1 MFEVV
6 IRDINIP
13 IVTFL
18 KTLVEKI
25 LNLFK
30 YIFNIIIQLFN
41 ATKWSW
47 IHWSFFIVF
56 LIILAILLINSLAD
70 IINGFWIY
78 KENIFLFLISMLIFI
93 YFIIIIIT
101 YSNNITFRSEYD
113 IINNTLIYIRYFI
126 VLMIF
131 GFVFSIILGPDGIGK
146 ITNPMIYL
154 KDCITI
160 IFIISFIIFF
170 YNMIL
175 LIILE

>member
-1 MFEVV
+1 
-6 IRDINIP
+6 
-13 IVTFL
+13 
-18 KTLVEKI
+18 
-25 LNLFK
+25 
-30 YIFNIIIQLFN
+30 
-41 ATKWSW
+41 
-47 IHWSFFIVF
+47 
-56 LIILAILLINSLAD
+56 
-70 IINGFWIY
+70 
-78 KENIFLFLISMLIFI
+78 MLIFI

-131 GFVFSIILGPDGIGK
+131 GFVFSIILGPYGIGK

-160 IFIISFIIFF
+160 IFIISFITFF

>member
-6 IRDINIP
+6 VRDIKIP

-18 KTLVEKI
+18 TTLVEKI
-25 LNLFK
+25 LNFFK
-30 YIFNIIIQLFN
+30 YVFNIIIQLFN
-41 ATKWSW
+41 VTKWTW
-47 IHWSFFIVF
+47 IHWIFFIVF

-78 KENIFLFLISMLIFI
+78 KESIFLFLISMLIFI
-93 YFIIIIIT
+93 HFIIIIIT
-101 YSNNITFRSEYD
+101 YSNNITFKSEYD
-113 IINNTLIYIRYFI
+113 IINKTLNYIHYFI

-131 GFVFSIILGPDGIGK
+131 GFVFSIILGPYGLGK
-146 ITNPMIYL
+146 ITNPIIYL